1 MALSKIQPASIDLT
15 ANYAFTGTNSIT
27 SASSGT
33 YEEKKLAT
41 VTASSSGTL
50 SFTSSI
56 NNTYNIYKFRFI
68 NMHPATNNVYF
79 SFQCSTDSG
88 SNYNTAVTS
97 TWSAAFHNEND
108 GSAGLEY
115 GTDNDQ
121 AQGTSFQYLSQTTGN
136 ENDES
141 CAGELFLF
149 DPSSTTFVKHFTA
162 RLDNYISN
170 DVQMDALI
178 AGYFNTTSAI
188 DAIQFKMSS
197 GNIDSGTIEM
207 YGIN

>member
-1 MALSKIQPASIDLT
+1 MATYKNIAYGNIGALANASGEVLLSSQ
-15 ANYAFTGTNSIT
+15 
-27 SASSGT
+27 
-33 YEEKKLAT
+33 
-41 VTASSSGTL
+41 TASSSATL
-50 SFTSSI
+50 SFTTGIDS
-56 NNTYNIYKFRFI
+56 TYTSYKFRFI

-88 SNYNTAVTS
+88 SNYNTVVTS
-97 TWSAAFHNEND
+97 AWSAAFHNEND

-115 GTDNDQ
+115 GTGNDQ

-170 DVQMDALI
+170 DVQMDSLI

-197 GNIDSGTIEM
+197 GNIDSGTINM
-207 YGIN
+207 YGIK